1 MKTKLLT
8 VFLSYAVHTTQGF
21 VISSPSLV
29 PPKTELFFKHQQQ
42 GKPAASKEQDLE
54 LTRNV
59 ILKHIG
65 QVEDTVAMEQ
75 DTSSSSSSS
84 LSSSST
90 STNSFTTST
99 TGKDTTSL
107 RKRDRLARAIQKL
120 KPFQK

>member
-8 VFLSYAVHTTQGF
+8 ALLSYAVHTTQGF
-21 VISSPSLV
+21 VISSPLLV
-29 PPKTELFFKHQQQ
+29 SPKTELFFNYPQQ

-65 QVEDTVAMEQ
+65 QVEDTIVNGFERKESTAVEQ
-75 DTSSSSSSS
+75 GTTSTSSPF
-84 LSSSST
+84 SST
-90 STNSFTTST
+90 STSN
-99 TGKDTTSL
+99 KETTSL